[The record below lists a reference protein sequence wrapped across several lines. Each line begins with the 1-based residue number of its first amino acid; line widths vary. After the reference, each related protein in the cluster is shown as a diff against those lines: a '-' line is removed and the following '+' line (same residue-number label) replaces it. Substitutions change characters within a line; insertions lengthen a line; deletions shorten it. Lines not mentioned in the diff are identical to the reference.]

1 MSEGTISAG
10 TKRSR
15 GASHRGKRARARSDQ
30 EEEEVQHVRSKRQ
43 RSSDGESMKLG
54 GEAAGGVAVVTKKS
68 KKSKKSKKDKK
79 SKKSKKAHKKDR
91 NATQPDGSSEQ
102 VAEKKQQ
109 DKQKK
114 KKKKTKK
121 SPPVVQV
128 VEFVDPDARRA
139 QARRAIRKEIQQR
152 EQEQAAAAKKED
164 DGETKLSFKA
174 VWEEVQDLGA
184 WVAMGLLRRAL
195 VCVCVL
201 LLVHVRGA
209 DGPAW
214 EWRTGASKFD
224 LRTRKEW
231 EARKI
236 AALGGDVRT
245 RAWCVGV
252 LASCPF
258 LVSHAAVVVVW

>member
-109 DKQKK
+109 DKQK